1 MTSDNNISSFDCRLR
16 VKDLSPATHLLS
28 GNIYAVAEEDNRLSA
43 ALIWGT
49 IAEHCSNGNAAC
61 LVSVSGPEKTLAGS
75 ALEDLI
81 LPFFENRK
89 LAVLET
95 GDGLEKLSGKAR
107 LRRFVDDL
115 RHWKRS
121 KRQLIIVDG
130 ADLVFADLDISLL
143 RELRDWA
150 EEQNNILVLVFRQSG
165 HNAGESLDAI
175 VRVSQA
181 FAGMA
186 RLKSRYGVASWEIF
200 HWFNPGGLVSN
211 KTFPLRCGADGLL
224 EVYEEVE
231 SDQQAADP
239 AVDETQIIAVK
250 TAFLPKETVPAD
262 WRIVEDDLEAMPA
275 LASGAVAATVV
286 LSFTPSTNFN
296 LIARCVFDLRKQCG
310 ARLKIVIR
318 EVNSRLRYSQETLA
332 VRLGANLIVPAE
344 ISYVRFLSLTSMVQ
358 GQVFPHNLP
367 ASYDKALA
375 DAMPEQEQG
384 YLAPQDFTRSV
395 QTILER
401 SRVLNV
407 QNAMVRLPL
416 AYGLQPFDALRY
428 CTIKRDGDLCTS
440 DEANVYVFLY
450 ACRESDIDKTLDRL
464 FGLPVSEL
472 FSTEERYLTARG
484 IEEGIQEFEDR
495 RRAGNFPDLT
505 AELAGVA
512 ESTVRPERTEA
523 PVAAVEQKG
532 PATVR
537 YSAPP
542 PAVRRPLPLRG
553 TPTLTDVSVSSS

>member
-1 MTSDNNISSFDCRLR
+1 MTSDNNIPSFECRLR
-16 VKDLSPATHLLS
+16 VKDLSPATQLLS

-49 IAEHCSNGNAAC
+49 VADHCSKGNAAC
-61 LVSVSGPEKTLAGS
+61 LVSVSDPQKTLAAS
-75 ALEDLI
+75 MLEDQI

-89 LAVLET
+89 LAVLEA

-115 RHWKRS
+115 QHWKRS

-130 ADLVFADLDISLL
+130 ADLVFADLNMALL
-143 RELRDWA
+143 RQLRDWT
-150 EEQNNILVLVFRQSG
+150 EEQNNILLLVFRHGG

-175 VRVSQA
+175 VRLSQA

-224 EVYEEVE
+224 EVHEEVE
-231 SDQQAADP
+231 SGQQAADP

-250 TAFLPKETVPAD
+250 TAFLPKETVPAE
-262 WRIVEDDLEAMPA
+262 WRIVEDDLESLPA
-275 LASGAVAATVV
+275 LAAGAVAATVV

-367 ASYDKALA
+367 ASYEKALA

-440 DEANVYVFLY
+440 DETNVYVFLY

-495 RRAGNFPDLT
+495 RRTGSFPDLT

-512 ESTVRPERTEA
+512 ESIVRPERTEA

-537 YSAPP
+537 YAAPP

>member
-1 MTSDNNISSFDCRLR
+1 MFSDNNIPSFGCKLRLEG
-16 VKDLSPATHLLS
+16 LSPAALLLS
-28 GNIYAVAEEDNRLSA
+28 GNIYAVAEEDDRLA
-43 ALIWGT
+43 ASLIWGT
-49 IAEHCSNGNAAC
+49 LAENCGNGNSSC
-61 LVSVSGPEKTLAGS
+61 LVSLSDPEKTLAAS
-75 ALEDLI
+75 ALEEQI
-81 LPFFENRK
+81 LPYFENRK
-89 LAVLET
+89 LTVLEA
-95 GDGLEKLSGKAR
+95 GSGIEKLSAKAR
-107 LRRFVDDL
+107 LRRFVEEL
-115 RHWKRS
+115 QHWKLAR
-121 KRQLIIVDG
+121 RQLIVVDG
-130 ADLVFADLDISLL
+130 AELLFAELNISVLHT
-143 RELRDWA
+143 LRDWA
-150 EEQNNILVLVFRQSG
+150 ERHGSILLFVFRQGG
-165 HNAGESLDAI
+165 HNSNEALDGV
-175 VRVSQA
+175 VRWAQC

-186 RLKSRYGVASWEIF
+186 RIKSRYGAASWEIF
-200 HWFNPGGLVSN
+200 HWFNPGGLVAN
-211 KTFPLRCGADGLL
+211 KTFPLRCGPEGLL
-224 EVYEEVE
+224 EVIEESNSSMQAVE
-231 SDQQAADP
+231 P
-239 AVDETQIIAVK
+239 AVDETQIIAVR
-250 TAFLPKETVPAD
+250 TAFLPKETMPGE
-262 WRIVEDDLEAMPA
+262 WRIVNDDLEAMPA
-275 LASGAVAATVV
+275 LVSGAVAATVV

-296 LIARCVFDLRKQCG
+296 LVARCVFDLRKQCG
-310 ARLKIVIR
+310 PRLKIVIR
-318 EVNSRLRYSQETLA
+318 EVNSRFRYSQETLA

-367 ASYDKALA
+367 ASYEKALA

-384 YLAPQDFTRSV
+384 YLAPEDFTRSV

-440 DEANVYVFLY
+440 DDTNVYVFLY

-495 RRAGNFPDLT
+495 RLAGNFPDLT
-505 AELAGVA
+505 IELAAIA
-512 ESTVRPERTEA
+512 EATVRPERTAA
-523 PVAAVEQKG
+523 PLAAVEQKG

-553 TPTLTDVSVSSS
+553 TPTLTDVSVTNS

>member
-1 MTSDNNISSFDCRLR
+1 MTSDNNVPSFDCKLQ
-16 VKDLSPATHLLS
+16 VKDLSPATQLLS

-49 IAEHCSNGNAAC
+49 IAEHCGNGNAAC
-61 LVSVSGPEKTLAGS
+61 VVSVSAPEKTLAGS
-75 ALEDLI
+75 ALKDLI

-89 LAVLET
+89 LAVLEA

-107 LRRFVDDL
+107 LQRFVDDL

-130 ADLVFADLDISLL
+130 ADVVFADLDISLL

-175 VRVSQA
+175 VRLSQA

-250 TAFLPKETVPAD
+250 TVFLPKETVPAD

-495 RRAGNFPDLT
+495 RRTGNFPDLT